1 MDQVLAEW
9 GLGGIEALR
18 DRVAVLV
25 IVDVLS
31 FSTAVDVAVSRGAKV
46 YPFPYGDMAAAQAAA
61 ENVGALLAQ
70 PRRAIGGQFSL
81 SPRSLLAVPSGT
93 KLMLP
98 SPNGSRL
105 SLAGG
110 GTPVLTG
117 CLRNAAA
124 VARASRDTAQ
134 SGAIGVIPAGE
145 RWPDG
150 SLRPG
155 IEDLIG
161 AGAII
166 HALAL
171 PCSPEAQVARDAYRT
186 AGHDIA
192 RLIRTS
198 ISGREL
204 VAGGFPGDVDLALE
218 QDVSSS
224 VPLLLEGA
232 YQAL

>member
-1 MDQVLAEW
+1 MAKVVAEW
-9 GLGGIEALR
+9 GSNGIEALR
-18 DRVAVLV
+18 DHVAVLV
-25 IVDVLS
+25 VVDVLS

-46 YPFPYGDMAAAQAAA
+46 YLFPHGDMDAAQAAA
-61 ENVGALLAQ
+61 EHAGAVLAQ
-70 PRRAIGGQFSL
+70 PRRAAGGQFSL
-81 SPRSLLAVPSGT
+81 SPMSLLTAPAGM

-110 GTPVLTG
+110 RTPVLTG

-124 VARASRDTAQ
+124 VARASRDIAKDGT
-134 SGAIGVIPAGE
+134 IGVIPAGE

-166 HALAL
+166 HALGL
-171 PCSPEAQVARDAYRT
+171 PCSAEAQVARDAWRT
-186 AGHDIA
+186 AREDLG

-198 ISGREL
+198 VSGREL
-204 VAGGFPGDVDLALE
+204 VDGGFPGDVDLALQ

-224 VPLLLEGA
+224 TPLLLEGA
-232 YQAL
+232 YQTP

>member
-1 MDQVLAEW
+1 MVQVVAEW
-9 GLGGIEALR
+9 GLPGIEALR
-18 DRVAVLV
+18 DRVKVLV

-31 FSTAVDVAVSRGAKV
+31 FSTAVDVAVSRGAKA
-46 YPFPYGDMAAAQAAA
+46 YPFPYGNMAAAQAAA
-61 ENVGALLAQ
+61 DDVGAILAR
-70 PRRAIGGQFSL
+70 PRRAAGGQFSL
-81 SPRSLLAVPSGT
+81 SPMSLLAVSAGS

-110 GTPVLTG
+110 LTPVLTG

-124 VARASRDTAQ
+124 VARASRDIAK
-134 SGAIGVIPAGE
+134 GGVIGVIPAGE
-145 RWPDG
+145 RWPDE

-171 PCSPEAQVARDAYRT
+171 PCSAEAQVARDAYRT
-186 AGHDIA
+186 AGDDIA

-198 ISGREL
+198 TSGREL
-204 VAGGFPGDVDLALE
+204 VDGGFPGDVELALE
-218 QDVSSS
+218 RDVSSS
-224 VPLLLEGA
+224 APLLLEGA